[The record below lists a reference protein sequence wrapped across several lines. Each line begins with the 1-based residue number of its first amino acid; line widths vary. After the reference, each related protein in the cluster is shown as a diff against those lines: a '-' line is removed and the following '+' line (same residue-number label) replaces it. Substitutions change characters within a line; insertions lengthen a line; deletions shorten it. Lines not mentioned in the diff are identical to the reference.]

1 MFECSVVSQACS
13 LSVLSHHTHPTNCPP
28 PHTHTLPGHDK
39 HHSPTAP
46 DGDDEHHSSRGPW
59 VCAREPRA
67 GIPTQL
73 VSYSHP
79 HPLPPNV
86 QSGDSDSDS
95 GASDSDSTSSLAD
108 PCSGCEGTRC
118 GGLRCDDLGTIS
130 SAASSSS
137 MQAPRSHDG
146 FQHTVKVGMKNR
158 ADAVFDPECKLST
171 DVVGFGAGCSLLKL
185 QDQGASV
192 FYLDVHFGGPG
203 GLYPKLM
210 VWPDGAASRVFEATD
225 FSELPTT
232 TRGTLH
238 HRSSTYVL
246 FSCPKIVRQKT

>member
-146 FQHTVKVGMKNR
+146 FQHTVKVAM
-158 ADAVFDPECKLST
+158 
-171 DVVGFGAGCSLLKL
+171 
-185 QDQGASV
+185 
-192 FYLDVHFGGPG
+192 
-203 GLYPKLM
+203 
-210 VWPDGAASRVFEATD
+210 SRV
-225 FSELPTT
+225 LGQVVNRPTEH
-232 TRGTLH
+232 GNI
-238 HRSSTYVL
+238 STCTNLNVPCVVVDYVAHFRL
-246 FSCPKIVRQKT
+246 ESIEVIWCG